1 MLLPGKAQ
9 QVDINPGRTNAM
21 NPSQPVIAQLLRSPP
36 NDSAI
41 RVRESK
47 RPDPNGTRFGNNSFA
62 GHGRSFVRFNS
73 ND

>member
-41 RVRESK
+41 RSSPLFKNQYVERKVYEK
-47 RPDPNGTRFGNNSFA
+47 N
-62 GHGRSFVRFNS
+62 
-73 ND
+73 

>member
-41 RVRESK
+41 
-47 RPDPNGTRFGNNSFA
+47 PA
-62 GHGRSFVRFNS
+62 
-73 ND
+73 